1 MPVVTN
7 QPLPQVYLIVD
18 IAAVLLTYNR
28 IRWYRGRE
36 GANGAFEAATSA
48 TVQPASLLGT
58 ALTPH
63 QLNGKTLKL
72 RVNGITDVDVLFSD
86 ADPVTSAQA
95 ATAIDAASVLITAA
109 DEGGKVRIT
118 TVATGTGASL
128 EVLEGDAAPYLG
140 FLTGVASVG
149 LGADVALS
157 SGIHEYAFTDQNSSS
172 DFYYKAELRN
182 SATSAV
188 SPLSIALPS
197 TRPDAVPYAETI
209 ACYIRLA
216 GHDGKPLC
224 RRTISVHNINMPNS
238 VTSGPL
244 LWGIFRNSISM
255 QTDTSGM
262 ATTRLIRGSVVDI
275 SVVGAG
281 FTRRVTIPD
290 TGDLVDLLD
299 PSLATDDEFE
309 IQEFNVDFA
318 IRTS

>member
-7 QPLPQVYLIVD
+7 QPLPQVYLVVD
-18 IAAVLLTYNR
+18 IDAALLTYNR

-36 GANGAFEAATSA
+36 GTDGAFEAATAA
-48 TVQPASLLGT
+48 TVQPATLLGT

-72 RVNGITDVDVLFSD
+72 RVNGNTDVDVTFAD
-86 ADPVTSAQA
+86 PDPVTSVQA
-95 ATAIDAASVLITAA
+95 AAAIDAASALITAA

-118 TVATGTGASL
+118 TVATGTGAAL
-128 EVLEGDAAPYLG
+128 EVLESDAAPYLG
-140 FLTGVASVG
+140 FLIGAAAVG

-157 SGIHEYAFTDQNSSS
+157 AGVHEYAFTDQNSHP
-172 DFYYKAELRN
+172 DFYYKVELRHN
-182 SATSAV
+182 ATSAV

-197 TRPDAVPYAETI
+197 TRPDAVPYSETI
-209 ACYIRLA
+209 ACFIRLA

-224 RRTISVHNINMPNS
+224 RRTISVHNVNMPNR

-255 QTDTSGM
+255 QTDLSGM
-262 ATTRLIRGSVVDI
+262 ATTRLIRGSTVDI

-299 PSLATDDEFE
+299 PDLATDDEFE